1 MRGMTWQRA
10 EDDNYPVM
18 GGEAMHRPTLLEGV
32 LVALVL
38 SLSVNPLVVFVQL
51 AIGSLLAW
59 KITVMVLAYTYMC
72 YLLARSGRRSG
83 RVTLGL
89 LALTV
94 LLASLGFNLRFP
106 TLLLLCVTLIWVM
119 RSFAYS
125 RSLVSTVLQGG
136 VCILGCSAALIVYGH
151 SGSLALALWSFFL
164 VQAAFVL
171 IPAQFLRRSTAP
183 SGTMLG
189 GAPDSFGRAYHAAEQ
204 ALERLTTA
212 VAG

>member
-1 MRGMTWQRA
+1 
-10 EDDNYPVM
+10 
-18 GGEAMHRPTLLEGV
+18 MHRPTLLEGV

-38 SLSVNPLVVFVQL
+38 SLSVSPLVVFVQL

-59 KITVMVLAYTYMC
+59 KMAVMVMAYTYIC
-72 YLLARSGRRSG
+72 YLLARSGRKSG

-94 LLASLGFNLRFP
+94 LLASLVFNLRFA
-106 TLLLLCVTLIWVM
+106 TLLLLCVTLMWGI

-125 RSLVSTVLQGG
+125 RSLVSAVLQGG
-136 VCILGCSAALIVYGH
+136 VCVLGCGAALMVYGH
-151 SGSLALALWSFFL
+151 HSSLALAIWSFFL

-171 IPAQFLRRSTAP
+171 IPAQFMRRAATP
-183 SGTMLG
+183 TGETLG
-189 GAPDSFGRAYHAAEQ
+189 VAPDGFGRAYHVAEQ
-204 ALERLTTA
+204 ALERLRTT